1 MNKFSV
7 VQNFI
12 CDLPVRLEIIE
23 KNTPKVGNVWGDYK
37 FFVNFNSTKNAEQVH
52 NIYKKH
58 IPSLNFYN
66 NLEKDWAGI
75 MLSMVNQINTPYTI
89 YLNEDMEFNMSK
101 DDWENIVQEC
111 IIENDINYILLNKID
126 KYNKEPYIS
135 GRFPDDNNVTI
146 QLWEQYPAPKYQEG
160 KYVYFYDSKF
170 ARHKRVSVD
179 AVYKTNWLKE
189 RLEEFLV
196 KGDSCTHDIPYR
208 HKHICHF
215 YEGYYDFYNGMHRF
229 GDMKC
234 AIPKKDIII
243 HFEEVKQNE
252 FHPLHQ
258 K

>member
-111 IIENDINYILLNKID
+111 FIENDINYIL
-126 KYNKEPYIS
+126 
-135 GRFPDDNNVTI
+135 
-146 QLWEQYPAPKYQEG
+146 
-160 KYVYFYDSKF
+160 
-170 ARHKRVSVD
+170 
-179 AVYKTNWLKE
+179 
-189 RLEEFLV
+189 
-196 KGDSCTHDIPYR
+196 
-208 HKHICHF
+208 
-215 YEGYYDFYNGMHRF
+215 
-229 GDMKC
+229 
-234 AIPKKDIII
+234 
-243 HFEEVKQNE
+243 
-252 FHPLHQ
+252 
-258 K
+258 

>member
-1 MNKFSV
+1 M
-7 VQNFI
+7 I
-12 CDLPVRLEIIE
+12 DLDLGR
-23 KNTPKVGNVWGDYK
+23 
-37 FFVNFNSTKNAEQVH
+37 ST
-52 NIYKKH
+52 Y
-58 IPSLNFYN
+58 
-66 NLEKDWAGI
+66 
-75 MLSMVNQINTPYTI
+75 
-89 YLNEDMEFNMSK
+89 
-101 DDWENIVQEC
+101 
-111 IIENDINYILLNKID
+111 LLNKKLLGIAMTRAGAYD
-126 KYNKEPYIS
+126 NDVLTMIIEYVNKIS
-135 GRFPDDNNVTI
+135 N
-146 QLWEQYPAPKYQEG
+146 
-160 KYVYFYDSKF
+160 FYDSKF

-179 AVYKTNWLKE
+179 AVYKTDWLKE